1 MTVERDGRPEVSG
14 APAGGAA
21 ARAML
26 STREFIPLIALLMSL
41 VALSID
47 AMLPAL
53 PEIGSDLGAA
63 QRNDAQLV
71 VTALFLGLGVGQLL
85 FGPLS
90 DCIGRKPAI
99 CAGLAMFM
107 AGCVVSIFAP
117 TFETMLAGR
126 VLQGIGVASPR
137 VVTMALVRDQYE
149 GRRMA
154 RIMSFAM
161 AVFIIVPAIAPALG
175 QGILWIA
182 DWRGIFATFF
192 AIAAIACAWLVVRQ
206 PETLPPER
214 RAPFSPVAIGRSAL
228 EVLKI
233 RSAMGYTLAAGCAF
247 SPFIAYLSTAQQ
259 IFQDAYGVGA
269 LFPLY
274 FGGLA
279 LAFGVAALVNGHLV
293 MRYGMRRLSD
303 ISALFVALVSLVFW
317 AAAFA
322 YDGLLPLWMF
332 LLSLTLIFAA
342 VALLFGNLNALA
354 MQPLGHVAGV
364 GAALIA
370 AISTLVSVP
379 VGALI
384 AYRFDGTLYALMGS
398 FAAFGVGTSVAMWWA
413 AGGRRAGARD

>member
-1 MTVERDGRPEVSG
+1 MRPEVSG
-14 APAGGAA
+14 EAAGGATT
-21 ARAML
+21 REMP
-26 STREFIPLIALLMSL
+26 SSREFIPLIALLMSL

-53 PEIGSDLGAA
+53 PAIGSDLGAA

-71 VTALFLGLGVGQLL
+71 VTALFLGLGFGQLL
-85 FGPLS
+85 YGPLS
-90 DCIGRKPAI
+90 DSIGRKPAI

-107 AGCVVSIFAP
+107 AGCIVSIFAP

-126 VLQGIGVASPR
+126 VLQGVGVAAPR

-161 AVFIIVPAIAPALG
+161 AVFILVPAIAPALG

-182 DWRGIFATFF
+182 DWRAIFVTFF
-192 AIAAIACAWLVVRQ
+192 GIAAIACAWLVIRQ

-214 RAPFSPVAIGRSAL
+214 RAAFSLLAIGRSAVQ
-228 EVLKI
+228 VLKT
-233 RSAMGYTLAAGCAF
+233 RTAMGYTLAAGCSF

-259 IFQDAYGVGA
+259 VFQDAYGVGA

-274 FGGLA
+274 FGALA

-293 MRYGMRRLSD
+293 MRYGMRRLSG
-303 ISALFVALVSLVFW
+303 ISAVVVALVSLVFW
-317 AAAFA
+317 AGSFAFN
-322 YDGLLPLWMF
+322 GLLPLWMF
-332 LLSLTLIFAA
+332 LLALTLIFAA

-379 VGALI
+379 LGALI
-384 AYRFDGTLYALMGS
+384 AYSFDGTLYALLGS
-398 FAAFGVGTSVAMWWA
+398 FAVFGVGTFVAMQWA
-413 AGGRRAGARD
+413 VGGEEAPAHD